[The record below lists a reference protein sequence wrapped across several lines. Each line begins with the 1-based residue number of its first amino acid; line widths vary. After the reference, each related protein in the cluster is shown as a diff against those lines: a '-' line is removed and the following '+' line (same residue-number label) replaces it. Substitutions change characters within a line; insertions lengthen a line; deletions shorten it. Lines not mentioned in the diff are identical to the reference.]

1 VKTQDRIV
9 SLVLV
14 GAVIGGIWWAG
25 YKWRGGGVAEGGA
38 DASAEASSEASSS
51 SAVATA
57 DSSAPSPLP
66 EASIEAAAASGACR
80 AMNTATTQKLDE
92 AKKARACTP
101 EFDTSMLACR
111 TSPNGATWGLRV
123 DDVVDISGAS
133 DGIDTCATGWLVRL
147 VHLDVDGVESAMVP
161 GIAAKLRAHT
171 YNVTHDTRIAE
182 VAFFDWDG
190 DGDDEVLV
198 RGTRGPDEQRATVWA
213 FRPLDGGAA
222 RIAPYE
228 PTAPLTIVGARD
240 VDGDGRPDLLVSFF
254 GTSREAPPTTH
265 RFLAH
270 SLTDGTFSLR
280 DAAAV
285 TWAEKE
291 CPSEPKLDLA
301 QKTPADFD
309 STLADDMAC
318 TLVWGR
324 DPKDL
329 AADVAKA
336 CRAASADAGT
346 CPAWARLIVK
356 TKPPLSLR

>member
-1 VKTQDRIV
+1 VKTRDRIV

-25 YKWRGGGVAEGGA
+25 VKWRGGGVADDGGVDSSS
-38 DASAEASSEASSS
+38 DASPAASS
-51 SAVATA
+51 SAVAMA
-57 DSSAPSPLP
+57 EASAPTPTP
-66 EASIEAAAASGACR
+66 DASIEAAVVSGACH
-80 AMNTATTQKLDE
+80 AMNVASTKKLDE

-101 EFDTSMLACR
+101 ELDTSMLACR

-123 DDVVDISGAS
+123 DDVVDISAAGGGDA
-133 DGIDTCATGWLVRL
+133 CATGWLLRL
-147 VHLDVDGVESAMVP
+147 VHLDVDGVESALVP
-161 GIAAKLRAHT
+161 GIAEKLRAHT
-171 YNVTHDTRIAE
+171 YNVTSDTRIAE

-213 FRPLDGGAA
+213 FRMLDGGAA
-222 RIAPYE
+222 RIVPYE
-228 PTAPLTIVGARD
+228 PTTALTIVGARD

-254 GTSREAPPTTH
+254 GTSRDAPPTTH

-270 SLTDGTFSLR
+270 SLADGTFSLR
-280 DAAAV
+280 DSVAV

-291 CPSEPKLDLA
+291 CPSGPKLDLG

-309 STLADDMAC
+309 SSLADDMAC
-318 TLVWGR
+318 ALVWGR

-336 CRAASADAGT
+336 CRPASADAGT